1 MGITYMKR
9 GSSFL
14 SGLLYSSPAG
24 QRAPQIHWKQPETP
38 PGNETGTDEDTER
51 LIKWRSDNEEL
62 FTGRRNAAQKGFDKE
77 FIVTKSTVPILSYLE
92 CSSRTNALRAKWRQD
107 GPKKWENLKQKYKEL
122 KAPRTGVSTEGGE
135 TTAATWKWFQVMD
148 EVMGQRPSIT
158 PPNLITSAMACEP
171 VAAAVSPPEEGRR
184 KRRREDDL
192 LEFMREMEEREEDR
206 ERKAEDREERRER
219 ERRAEEREE
228 RRERERE
235 WREWMESRAR
245 EERREREAREAA
257 SAAREERLL
266 SILEHLIPK

>member
-1 MGITYMKR
+1 MED
-9 GSSFL
+9 F
-14 SGLLYSSPAG
+14 
-24 QRAPQIHWKQPETP
+24 
-38 PGNETGTDEDTER
+38 PGTSQQVEGRYKWTDEDTER

-62 FTGRRNAAQKGFDKE
+62 FMGRRNAAQKGFE
-77 FIVTKSTVPILSYLE
+77 MFIKDQCLE
-92 CSSRTNALRAKWRQD
+92 GKVEAGWAK
-107 GPKKWENLKQKYKEL
+107 KKWENLKQKYKEL

-135 TTAATWKWFQVMD
+135 TTAATWKWFQAMD